1 MSDAV
6 RAARAM
12 RLELDQ
18 RPEAPRPLLEA
29 LTARERKTCVLRQL
43 PLRLHPAVHATL
55 VELAG
60 AKKVS
65 INSLLHAA
73 IDQLLVAHGRRS
85 VAELDPDVLSRLR

>member
-18 RPEAPRPLLEA
+18 RPRAPRPLLER
-29 LTARERKTCVLRQL
+29 LTTRERKTCTLRQL

-60 AKKVS
+60 AKQIS
-65 INSLLHAA
+65 INALLHAA
-73 IDQLLVAHGRRS
+73 IDNVFVAHGRSS

>member
-1 MSDAV
+1 MSDAI

-12 RLELDQ
+12 RIAFDQ
-18 RPEAPRPLLEA
+18 RPKPPRPLLDA
-29 LTARERKTCVLRQL
+29 LTNREDRIRPLRQV

-65 INSLLHAA
+65 INALLHAA
-73 IDQLLVAHGRRS
+73 IDDLFAAHGRRS